1 MELRDQGSWRGT
13 CRCSPEG
20 SETLMS
26 FLYAP
31 TVTQQQHQLGEEA
44 PREHSFATPAVS
56 TFAFTVN
63 IAPRTSLDLMAA
75 SKRGESPSCRTHG
88 DPHFATALLLAP
100 FPVNTPF
107 GVASTFLFN
116 AKIKIKTRKQT
127 KQNRTFTSNPTPF
140 FTNRS
145 QNLAHSQS
153 CQQKIR
159 FYFQNLQKKKKGKS
173 GREEPGDQIGGPASS
188 ERGEEFRMVF
198 EGWEETDPRE
208 S

>member
-1 MELRDQGSWRGT
+1 M
-13 CRCSPEG
+13 
-20 SETLMS
+20 
-26 FLYAP
+26 
-31 TVTQQQHQLGEEA
+31 HQL
-44 PREHSFATPAVS
+44 RLNS
-56 TFAFTVN
+56 N
-63 IAPRTSLDLMAA
+63 TSLAKGPRGSTPLQRLRSPPSHSQGTSPQGPGTSQDLMAA
-75 SKRGESPSCRTHG
+75 SKRGESPSYRTRG
-88 DPHFATALLLAP
+88 DRHFPIALLLAP